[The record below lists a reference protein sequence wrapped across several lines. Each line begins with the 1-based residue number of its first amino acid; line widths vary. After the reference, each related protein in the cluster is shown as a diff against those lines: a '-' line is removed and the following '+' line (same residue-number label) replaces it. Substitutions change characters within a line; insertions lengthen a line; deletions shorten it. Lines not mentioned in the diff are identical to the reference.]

1 MSIPSALD
9 AHAAEPADKR
19 YIVRSPMRADLLRVV
34 EMIEARFHEPLS
46 LAQLAL
52 AAGLSRYRFV
62 AVFRNEVGMT
72 PHQFINYVRVG
83 HAVQHLVDGMS
94 PASAALDVG
103 FVDQSHLIRQFKY
116 FMGMTP
122 QVYMNGTLIRHSA
135 HRVRDHRHP
144 AQRPA

>member
-1 MSIPSALD
+1 MNSVST
-9 AHAAEPADKR
+9 ADKR
-19 YIVRSPMRADLLRVV
+19 YVVRSPLRADMSRVV
-34 EMIEARFHEPLS
+34 EMIETRFPEPLS

-52 AAGLSRYRFV
+52 AAGLSRCRFV
-62 AVFRNEVGMT
+62 AVFREQVGMT

-83 HAVQHLVDGMS
+83 HAVQRLVDGVS
-94 PASAALDVG
+94 PSEAALDVG
-103 FVDQSHLIRQFKY
+103 FVDQSHLIRQFKH
-116 FMGMTP
+116 FLGMTP